1 MRRQRLAMHIL
12 SVQVMS
18 SCGCVGCQMG
28 ARALEIMHEVSQ
40 LIAILVPQPMK
51 RITASLT
58 GVDGLIGSKHPL
70 LHNPSELA

>member
-1 MRRQRLAMHIL
+1 
-12 SVQVMS
+12 
-18 SCGCVGCQMG
+18 
-28 ARALEIMHEVSQ
+28 MHEVSQ